1 MPNFDQSSNITGS
14 ALETMSPGSVRKM
27 WQQGFLIAEQSADF
41 FAKMESMTDK
51 GPIQVKTDTSK
62 GKGQEITFDVM
73 SGFYDEAHID
83 DELFNGPDDFE
94 SLAME
99 SFNLKVGWARHGV
112 RNLELTEEV
121 MGMRGE
127 IQSRFNVEQGNWV
140 GRLKTEQLFQMFM
153 LKMNSENVFFAG
165 GKTLHTLSSA
175 DALAWDEITA
185 LGQAMKPL
193 GGLPAD
199 IRGKGAAPV
208 WSQIVIPTEA
218 GMNSLKLDPDYRAVL
233 QGADVRGAGNTLF
246 NGVIKDI
253 DGHVLHTYNP
263 IDHDGIGAIGSPMNP
278 KANLGVGI
286 AASAVSGSGGTV
298 SLVITG
304 GGNSV
309 NAAITKKKY
318 FKYFP
323 NYAYRF
329 LGIGAHTA
337 ETAVQ
342 YLLIRNPANATT
354 DPGKFGMY
362 SYTTGNN
369 GNQITLTGRL
379 VPAANTGGIAVS
391 TLGSVVWNTGVWEGK
406 HTMVHP
412 PNALIIPC
420 NAKGVP
426 IGDTLMLGRQAALRG
441 YGKYRGKRSQSDHEG
456 EFIMDRF
463 VTTVFGQVIR
473 EDRLGRQ
480 PAVTRLRH
488 ALNYPNLGL
497 PVVI

>member
-1 MPNFDQSSNITGS
+1 MSNFNISSNITGT
-14 ALETMSPGSVRKM
+14 ALATMSPGSVRKL
-27 WQQGFLIAEQSADF
+27 WQQGFLLAEQSSDF

-83 DELFNGPDDFE
+83 DELFHGPDDFE
-94 SLAME
+94 SLAID

-153 LKMNSENVFFAG
+153 LKMNAENVFFAG

-199 IRGKGAAPV
+199 IRGGKGPSPV

-233 QGADVRGAGNTLF
+233 AGADVRGAGNTLF
-246 NGVIKDI
+246 NGAVKDI

-278 KANLGVGI
+278 KANLGVAI
-286 AASAVSGSGGTV
+286 AAGTAVFD
-298 SLVITG
+298 IKG
-304 GGNSV
+304 GGNAV
-309 NAAITKKKY
+309 NADITKKKY

-329 LGIGAHTA
+329 LGIGAHVA
-337 ETAVQ
+337 SSAVQ
-342 YLLIRNPANATT
+342 YLLIRNPANASV

-362 SYTTGNN
+362 SYTVGND
-369 GNQITLTGRL
+369 GNKITIVNRL
-379 VPAANTGGIAVS
+379 GSAASGARVT

-406 HTMVHP
+406 HTDAHP
-412 PNALIIPC
+412 ANALIIPC

-473 EDRLGRQ
+473 QDRLGRQ

-488 ALNYPNLGL
+488 ALHYPNLGL
-497 PVVI
+497 PVVV

>member
-1 MPNFDQSSNITGS
+1 MPNFDQSSNITGT
-14 ALETMSPGSVRKM
+14 ALATMSPNSVRKM

-94 SLAME
+94 SLAMN

-140 GRLKTEQLFQMFM
+140 GRLKTEQLLQMFM

-175 DALAWDEITA
+175 DALAWDEVVA

-199 IRGKGAAPV
+199 IRGGSGPSPI

-218 GMNSLKLDPDYRAVL
+218 GMNSLKLDPDYRTAL
-233 QGADVRGAGNTLF
+233 QSADLRGAGNTLF
-246 NGVIKDI
+246 SGAVRDI

-263 IDHDGIGAIGSPMNP
+263 IDHDGVGAIASPMNP
-278 KANLGVGI
+278 KANLGVAI
-286 AASAVSGSGGTV
+286 TAGTTTFE
-298 SLVITG
+298 IKG
-304 GGNSV
+304 GGNPT

-329 LGIGAHTA
+329 LGIGAHTPA
-337 ETAVQ
+337 SAVQ
-342 YLLIRNPANATT
+342 YLLIINPANAAT
-354 DPGKFGMY
+354 DPGKIGMY
-362 SYTTGNN
+362 SYTTGND
-369 GNQITLTGRL
+369 GNKITIVNRL
-379 VPAANTGGIAVS
+379 GSAASGARVT

-406 HTMVHP
+406 HTDVHP
-412 PNALIIPC
+412 ENALIIPC

-488 ALNYPNLGL
+488 ALHYPNLGL
-497 PVVI
+497 PVVV